1 MCGYAA
7 ARCASSTDA
16 LTPPAAPLPIH
27 QSSLRLRHHHNDFI
41 HPSSCDDASTAR
53 IIMLRYGVTATNV
66 SARRIALCAQSN
78 MQYPVG
84 KPGCWN
90 PHNPNCTS
98 PANDPQ
104 CVCSPKGEYPG
115 GGGACEKTV
124 DFCRLLIIKRSFA
137 KTGLGHKE
145 SSTKQTVLDR
155 LSTRLWLH
163 QPDWS

>member
-1 MCGYAA
+1 
-7 ARCASSTDA
+7 
-16 LTPPAAPLPIH
+16 
-27 QSSLRLRHHHNDFI
+27 
-41 HPSSCDDASTAR
+41 
-53 IIMLRYGVTATNV
+53 
-66 SARRIALCAQSN
+66 

-115 GGGACEKTV
+115 GGGACAETD
-124 DFCRLLIIKRSFA
+124 DFLSFSGRETMFA
-137 KTGLGHKE
+137 KTGWDKHNGIR
-145 SSTKQTVLDR
+145 STKGTVLDR

-163 QPDWS
+163 QPDWN